1 MVYIHIM
8 KKNTFT
14 SIVATAL
21 LATICTTEVN
31 GEINRYKTDFYYQH
45 IGYQILSETDK
56 TVAVTQNFDI
66 DAGCPPHTQKI
77 DSYPNNDIGNNG
89 FLMGSGL
96 EGTYIVIPQTVYD
109 DKGIAYTV
117 TDLANYA
124 INWVETCV
132 LVLPPS
138 LERLNGGISAVS
150 GLCELY
156 LPENLKEIEGICVCP
171 DLETLHIPW
180 NVEIIR
186 KYSLSECG
194 MTFLYLPPSVK
205 TLEDRTVSYC
215 NRLRMAMLS
224 GVETMGNGCFQACQS
239 YVWANLPESLRSMGE
254 GCFNDCPNLNLVSL
268 PWSEIIMKGCFN
280 GCPSISRIEV
290 LAPDPYTFPKNCF
303 QDVDRNNCVLS
314 VPEGSEEKYRK
325 ADGWKEFLNII
336 GDLPATARVTSTMYR
351 DDFFRAFGGKGIMKI
366 FSQKNATIEV
376 FSTDGK
382 RMAVVNDA
390 GVNEIALP
398 AGVYLVTSRYGS
410 KKVLVN

>member
-1 MVYIHIM
+1 MNGSIV
-8 KKNTFT
+8 NTFT

-21 LATICTTEVN
+21 LAAICTTEVN
-31 GEINRYKTDFYYQH
+31 GEIDRHKTDFYYQH

-66 DAGCPPHTQKI
+66 DAGSPSHPQKI
-77 DSYPNNDIGNNG
+77 NSYHDNDLGNNG

-96 EGTYIVIPQTVYD
+96 EGPYIVIPQTVYD
-109 DKGIAYTV
+109 DKGVAYTV

-124 INWVETCV
+124 INWVETFV
-132 LVLPPS
+132 LVLPPT
-138 LERLNGGISAVS
+138 LERLNGGICAVS

-156 LPENLKEIEGICVCP
+156 LPENLKEIEGISVCP

-186 KYSLSECG
+186 KYSLFQCG
-194 MTFLYLPPSVK
+194 MNFLYLPPSVK
-205 TLEDRTVSYC
+205 TLEDYTVQYC
-215 NRLRMAMLS
+215 DRLWMAMLS

-239 YVWANLPESLRSMGE
+239 YVWANLPECLRSMGE
-254 GCFNDCPNLNLVSL
+254 ECFNDCPNLNLVSL
-268 PWSEIIMKGCFN
+268 PWSEINMKGCFN

-290 LAPDPYTFPKNCF
+290 LAPDPYTFPENSF
-303 QDVDRNNCVLS
+303 RDVDRNNCVLS
-314 VPEGSEEKYRK
+314 VPEGSEDKYRN
-325 ADGWKEFLNII
+325 AEGWKEFLNIT
-336 GDLPATARVTSTMYR
+336 GDLPATAGVTSTMYR
-351 DDFFRAFGGKGIMKI
+351 DDFFRAFGGKGSMKI

-410 KKVLVN
+410 RKVLVN